1 MATSGVR
8 GYATM
13 RFFQGFFCSSG
24 YSAAFI
30 YLSEIVKSERRA
42 KLGLSINALFGAGS
56 IAYTLGGLMFR
67 NWRHLIVWVSCNT
80 MLALV
85 GKFLRYMEVT

>member
-1 MATSGVR
+1 MQNVAGF
-8 GYATM
+8 ATM

-42 KLGLSINALFGAGS
+42 KLELSINALFGAGS
-56 IAYTLGGLMFR
+56 IVYTIGRIL
-67 NWRHLIVWVSCNT
+67 
-80 MLALV
+80 
-85 GKFLRYMEVT
+85 